1 MMMYISF
8 IVRLLC
14 SHGHVYFLQQKSF
27 IPRALATCK
36 LDKTISSQK
45 PQASDEIEKN
55 LEALKFGFEL
65 NRSPFASC
73 TPVFFFYYREGR
85 YHQLYVK
92 EFILHKLGEI
102 YFNLMNAYFFMIQIE
117 QGFKHT

>member
-1 MMMYISF
+1 MMKSRKFGGTEI
-8 IVRLLC
+8 RLRIE
-14 SHGHVYFLQQKSF
+14 QKSVRF
-27 IPRALATCK
+27 LHTC
-36 LDKTISSQK
+36 
-45 PQASDEIEKN
+45 
-55 LEALKFGFEL
+55 
-65 NRSPFASC
+65 
-73 TPVFFFYYREGR
+73 FFLCYREGR